1 MVALGDEISADQS
14 PSDQT
19 PEYPTMLALSAFT
32 TGYLSGSPAIGAQ
45 RANVRM
51 AVVSKPSQWSHV

>member
-1 MVALGDEISADQS
+1 
-14 PSDQT
+14 
-19 PEYPTMLALSAFT
+19 MLALTAFT

-51 AVVSKPSQWSHV
+51 AVVRNPAQRARI